1 MARAWQTSAERARE
15 RVLTLAQALH
25 HAVRSYPGGAA
36 AIAAVDGGN
45 ATTLNHKLSLTDANN
60 RHRLNIDDLQ
70 LILDLTRD
78 QRIVDAILS
87 PIGWVGVDVSELS
100 ETDTP
105 RSLLA
110 GISDMLSRE
119 GDLTKHLSN
128 SLEDDNLSDRELQE
142 FELLTIRLVQAV
154 FKLRAVVRKKHRE
167 DSEVDHG

>member
-1 MARAWQTSAERARE
+1 MARAWQTSAEHARE

-25 HAVRSYPGGAA
+25 HAVRNYPGGAA
-36 AIAAVDGGN
+36 AIAAVEGSN
-45 ATTLNHKLSLTDANN
+45 ATTLNHKLSLTGANN

-78 QRIVDAILS
+78 QRIVDAILN

-110 GISDMLSRE
+110 GISDMLTSE
-119 GDLTKHLSN
+119 GELTRHLSK
-128 SLEDDNLSDRELQE
+128 SLDNDEIDDGELAK
-142 FELLTIRLVQAV
+142 FELLTIRLVQSV
-154 FKLRAVVRKKHRE
+154 FKLRAVVRRKHAE
-167 DSEVDHG
+167 DAEVDHG